1 MTDISRLVST
11 IRSAVYGKDMRE
23 AIALA
28 IELLGENASTTSLDD
43 TLTKYGYAADSGA
56 VGDKFKEVFNEIAK
70 MESGLS
76 REEKDVLL
84 DFFWLLVQSNYA
96 LKEAYDAIV
105 AIWNPAV
112 QSISLDRTTLNLG
125 VGMSVTLKAN
135 ILPENAYNKKVIW
148 TAQPSDVITVVNGV
162 VIATSIGSG
171 TITATTE
178 DGRKTA
184 TCSVKVSA
192 VPYYTVTNNLVLA
205 STSNQDANVL
215 KGASYSAK
223 ITPDVGNIFVT
234 VSITM
239 ANIDVTSLYFSK
251 GTGDI
256 YIPSVGGDITI
267 NVVCADSVRFTVDYE
282 LYQCS
287 LSESIYSVKK
297 DEPFSV
303 TVNADADKILANVI
317 VMMNGEDITYSAI
330 SDQNSNKVIIY
341 IKRVTGNIAIKA
353 DAGDMP
359 ETLNECTW
367 TLISNM
373 SKNGTIASYYAIGD
387 SKTISLNGSINFK
400 GSNGNRGTIL
410 DFELENYEV
419 DAFILGFNHNESNE
433 GSNLTHF
440 QIGKKSGNIIGF
452 SGKASIYRDTT
463 YTELM
468 DTRVAPT
475 VFALSGDSE
484 DLGGTDYGIFR
495 DPGTWS
501 GTYLR
506 QVVFGGSVDMTAEEG
521 ERSFRKFLPA
531 DLKAV
536 MKTVTKYSNSS
547 DELSG
552 ANATVDYMWIPSIKE
567 ILGSGNGSEKE
578 VQYEYY
584 SSGNSA
590 ILNSYDQLGVSVLQC
605 TRTATTVTK
614 PIYGEENGWTY
625 IREDGV
631 TTVRTHY
638 GNFSVFG
645 TTLYFSPCFAV

>member
-1 MTDISRLVST
+1 MTDISQLVSI

-23 AIALA
+23 AIAKS

-84 DFFWLLVQSNYA
+84 NFFWLLAQSNHA

-162 VIATSIGSG
+162 VIATSVGSG

-215 KGASYSAK
+215 KGSPYSAK
-223 ITPDVGNIFVT
+223 ITPDVGNVFVT

-267 NVVCADSVRFTVDYE
+267 NVVCADSIRFTVDYE

-330 SDQNSNKVIIY
+330 SNQDSNNAIIY
-341 IKRVTGNIAIKA
+341 IKRVTGNITIKA

-400 GSNGNRGTIL
+400 SENGNRGMIL

-419 DAFILGFNHNESNE
+419 EVFILGFDHNKSNE

-440 QIGKKSGNIIGF
+440 QMGKKSGNRIGF
-452 SGKASIYRDTT
+452 CGKSSIYKDTT
-463 YTELM
+463 YTELL
-468 DTRVAPT
+468 DTRVAST
-475 VFALSGDSE
+475 VFALSGSSE
-484 DLGGTDYGIFR
+484 DLGSDYSAFT

-506 QVVFGGSVDMTAEEG
+506 QVVFGGSADMTAEEG

-531 DLKAV
+531 DLKVV
-536 MKTVTKYSNSS
+536 MKPVTKYTNSS

-590 ILNSYDQLGVSVLQC
+590 ILNSYDQLGVSTLQC
-605 TRTATTVTK
+605 TRTASKTSE
-614 PIYGEENGWTY
+614 IMDSGNGWNYILENGTSVKD
-625 IREDGV
+625 IRHD
-631 TTVRTHY
+631 
-638 GNFSVFG
+638 NFSAYGMIAV
-645 TTLYFSPCFAV
+645 YFSPCFAV